1 MFACGGRPRER
12 TAAEELLLAS
22 SELRQRMAQGGDG
35 GGGAVVQDRGS
46 PMRASISEREGEPP
60 MPQQR
65 TASGFFLDGLLEQR
79 ASAIDETF
87 GAINGAVSFAD
98 SLSGTGGWRV
108 AGGRPRVRTDSALL
122 AGSALASTQSREAQ
136 LQRRERLASVAEDA
150 SEAAAAAAATTT
162 TQQPAVQRRRL
173 ISRLLSAEF
182 IEVLNQCDETEFERL
197 AELWVVEQ
205 ERRGLLPAAVEEDA
219 AGEEDAPPPSVPQ
232 YPSRSIRADSAAAA
246 VLAAPAAAA
255 LSAAAAPFD
264 LASSAEPSPRGDG
277 SPPTPAAAAAAAA
290 VAAVAVTEPTQ
301 QEQQQKLER
310 IFGWA
315 AGGSAND
322 AGSGET
328 ILYRSGMERISEV
341 LGTGALDDE
350 ACEI

>member
-87 GAINGAVSFAD
+87 GVINGAVSFAD

-150 SEAAAAAAATTT
+150 SEAAVAAAATTT

-219 AGEEDAPPPSVPQ
+219 AGEEDAPPPSVP
-232 YPSRSIRADSAAAA
+232 I
-246 VLAAPAAAA
+246 VHLAATAAAA

-264 LASSAEPSPRGDG
+264 PASSAEPSPRGDG

>member
-150 SEAAAAAAATTT
+150 SEAAVAAAATTT

-232 YPSRSIRADSAAAA
+232 YPSLGGAAT
-246 VLAAPAAAA
+246 AAAA

-264 LASSAEPSPRGDG
+264 PASSAEPSPRGDD

>member
-150 SEAAAAAAATTT
+150 SEAAT
-162 TQQPAVQRRRL
+162 
-173 ISRLLSAEF
+173 
-182 IEVLNQCDETEFERL
+182 
-197 AELWVVEQ
+197 
-205 ERRGLLPAAVEEDA
+205 
-219 AGEEDAPPPSVPQ
+219 
-232 YPSRSIRADSAAAA
+232 
-246 VLAAPAAAA
+246 AAAA

-264 LASSAEPSPRGDG
+264 PASSAEPSPRGDG